1 MKKFKVTAT
10 MDVGYAAIIEANN
23 QEEAWRLATSN
34 LSSGEPDW
42 EQTDNGH
49 DWTVENIWEATDDDL
64 RKIPPH
70 EEFKVSQ
77 AANNDMRTDIDGITK
92 EEMEAIDE
100 KIRRW
105 EDEFHPLTETQRGFM
120 RMHEAHHIKAQK
132 FHKFWELASVSPSAN
147 PEERVAKAVENTMEE
162 CEAISDIIALDWT
175 SCEQGQM
182 GAGKNKLID
191 QLLNERISES
201 NREYIFDPKVDKIE
215 FPEPVQIQKHKANP
229 PRNPFASETQSI
241 KGHKSRK

>member
-1 MKKFKVTAT
+1 MPKFKVTAT
-10 MDVGYAAIIEANN
+10 MDVGYAAIIEADN

-120 RMHEAHHIKAQK
+120 RMHEAHHLKVEK
-132 FHKFWELASVSPSAN
+132 FNASYREQVH
-147 PEERVAKAVENTMEE
+147 E
-162 CEAISDIIALDWT
+162 IQDIIALDWA

-182 GAGKNKLID
+182 GAGKNELID
-191 QLLNERISES
+191 QMLNEKISE
-201 NREYIFDPKVDKIE
+201 YLFDPKVDKIE
-215 FPEPVQIQKHKANP
+215 FPKPVQIQKHKANP

-241 KGHKSRK
+241 KGHKSKK